1 MSRKLAFNVIHLLR
15 GAARQESLERLK
27 REGHRSVSVL
37 RSSDIETL
45 LAAAVDETLM
55 ALGLELQAESIKGLN
70 EEARLRFVKLVKERD
85 DLAATL
91 EALKTQETQLTV
103 QQGSLRS
110 ELQRAETELV
120 TERDT
125 GSATVEQELGQLR
138 AQIGEKLA
146 KLLAE
151 RGADPTLTTEVLA
164 VIDAAIENYRVLVS
178 ARVRREQ
185 NARITQLQRRIE
197 KLRRKLE
204 ESDLLLARARAASA
218 DGMPFLADIGRPL
231 QPGDPGYAQKR
242 ELLEEIFK
250 LNVEL
255 QRIIA
260 APAEAGSAAASD
272 TSPAGGSAGT
282 PVS

>member
-15 GAARQESLERLK
+15 GAARQESLTRLR

-37 RSSDIETL
+37 RSSDIEAL
-45 LAAAVDETLM
+45 LATAVDETLK
-55 ALGLELQAESIKGLN
+55 ALGLELQADSIKGLN

-91 EALKTQETQLTV
+91 QSLKTQETQLTV

-110 ELQRAETELV
+110 ELQRAETEL
-120 TERDT
+120 TSEQDT
-125 GSATVEQELGQLR
+125 GEAVLDHELGQLR
-138 AQIGEKLA
+138 AQLTEKLG
-146 KLLAE
+146 KLLAD
-151 RGADPTLTTEVLA
+151 RGADPALTGEVLA
-164 VIDAAIENYRVLVS
+164 VIEAAIENYRVLVA

-185 NARITQLQRRIE
+185 NARILQLQRRIE
-197 KLRRKLE
+197 KLRHRLE
-204 ESDLLLARARAASA
+204 ESDLLLARARAAAA
-218 DGMPFLADIGRPL
+218 DGVPFLTDIGRPL
-231 QPGDPGYAQKR
+231 QPGDPGYQHKR

-260 APAEAGSAAASD
+260 TPAASP
-272 TSPAGGSAGT
+272 PAS
-282 PVS
+282 